1 MITVLQQTIDKVQS
15 LKNTSSDIADSI
27 KNLTD
32 ELNSIKIMISPVN
45 INASGNASTKI
56 SVMGA
61 MTQCSFGIMP
71 GSYMSIR
78 VTTLTSSMPSSNI
91 TDSKIGVNILPFGG
105 CSSPTNP
112 TMNPFVFPWVC
123 IPTLTPFI
131 PTNPTM
137 LLEEA
142 PVTTSNSKAMCS
154 FAAGGVVSFTTPGQF
169 NAKTS

>member
-1 MITVLQQTIDKVQS
+1 MIAALQQAIDKVQS

-27 KNLTD
+27 KNLAN
-32 ELNSIKIMISPVN
+32 ELNGIKIIISPVN
-45 INASGNASTKI
+45 INASGNASKML

-71 GSYMSIR
+71 SSYMSTR

-112 TMNPFVFPWVC
+112 TMNPYVFPWVC

-137 LLEEA
+137 LLEKA
-142 PVTTSNSKAMCS
+142 PVTTSDSKSMCT